1 MRDDAPRER
10 RAGRRNIR
18 NQVNSLSRVA
28 GIQPSRTLTVPRSLA
43 ANWWQ
48 SGLRNFSL
56 RQSRDG
62 DVAAR
67 GSVEKRECH
76 RFSADLPRGGK
87 VRARTMRYFEKTRLP
102 KIPNLGTNIPRM
114 GTNQIP
120 SNLSGALF
128 SRVQSRVLGIIF
140 GQPDQEFQLTEIISK
155 AGSGRGAV
163 QRELE
168 KLTDVG
174 IVATAAYGN
183 RKLYHANRKSPVFNE
198 LHQLVLKTVGIVD
211 PLREALTPYRQSI
224 KSAFVYGSIAKG
236 KDTAKSDI
244 DVMIV
249 AEGLAYSDVFA
260 ALQQAE
266 KHLARPVNPNLM
278 TANDWGRKVKA
289 KSAFVTKILSQPKLF
304 VFGNEDELR
313 SLG

>member
-1 MRDDAPRER
+1 
-10 RAGRRNIR
+10 
-18 NQVNSLSRVA
+18 
-28 GIQPSRTLTVPRSLA
+28 
-43 ANWWQ
+43 
-48 SGLRNFSL
+48 
-56 RQSRDG
+56 
-62 DVAAR
+62 
-67 GSVEKRECH
+67 
-76 RFSADLPRGGK
+76 
-87 VRARTMRYFEKTRLP
+87 
-102 KIPNLGTNIPRM
+102 M
-114 GTNQIP
+114 GTTPIP

-140 GQPDQEFQLTEIISK
+140 GQPDQEFQLTEIISR

-168 KLTDVG
+168 KLTNVG

-183 RKLYHANRKSPVFNE
+183 RKLYHANRESPVFNE

-224 KSAFVYGSIAKG
+224 PSAFVYGSIAKG

-244 DVMIV
+244 DVMIIG
-249 AEGLAYSDVFA
+249 EGLVYSEVFA

-278 TANDWGRKVKA
+278 AVGDWAKKVKV
-289 KSAFVTKILSQPKLF
+289 KSPFVTKILSQPKLF
-304 VFGNEDELR
+304 VFGTEDELR
-313 SLG
+313 ALK